1 MKKWMLLGALALT
14 GCAQI
19 TQYQQ
24 AVKTPAPASLQ
35 GYWQTSGPQSG
46 LVSDQAIGSLIISA
60 QGDTLDCRQWQRV
73 IAKPGKLTLL
83 NGQYVNVNKQL
94 RVMPLE
100 LEGEVLH
107 YDKLKLKKVDRPTLE
122 CQQALEEVSA
132 QPDAAVIQNIQPQL
146 MRAVFAD
153 PSAQQSEPAA
163 EQPATQQ
170 R

>member
-1 MKKWMLLGALALT
+1 MLLGALALT

-35 GYWQTSGPQSG
+35 GYWQTTGPQRG
-46 LVSDQAIGSLIISA
+46 LISDRALGSLIITA

-83 NGQYVNVNKQL
+83 DGQYVNVNKQL

-100 LEGEVLH
+100 LDGDELH
-107 YDKLKLKKVDRPTLE
+107 YDKLTLKKWISLRWNASRRWNKCVRSRRRRLSRISSRKICARFSLSNRRPRRSSKFT
-122 CQQALEEVSA
+122 S
-132 QPDAAVIQNIQPQL
+132 
-146 MRAVFAD
+146 
-153 PSAQQSEPAA
+153 
-163 EQPATQQ
+163 
-170 R
+170 

>member
-24 AVKTPAPASLQ
+24 AVKTPAPANLQ
-35 GYWQTSGPQSG
+35 GYWQTTGPQSG
-46 LVSDQAIGSLIISA
+46 LISDRALGSLIITA

-83 NGQYVNVNKQL
+83 DGQYVNINKQL

-100 LEGEVLH
+100 LESDELH
-107 YDKLKLKKVDRPTLE
+107 YDKLTLKKVDQPTLE
-122 CQQALEEVSA
+122 CQQALEQMSA
-132 QPDAAVIQNIQPQL
+132 QPDATVIQDIEPHN
-146 MRAVFAD
+146 MRAVFAE
-153 PSAQQSEPAA
+153 PSAQTAQ
-163 EQPATQQ
+163 
-170 R
+170 